1 MLVYL
6 DSLGLLYIDHLEVE
20 VLEYMQFH
28 RGFQCIQADKYK
40 FLYDFSVY
48 NQHTEHSHMGRHI
61 FRSYMLR
68 WLNSQDLLSI
78 RVFDIFRMDFQ
89 YDQVDKYI

>member
-20 VLEYMQFH
+20 VLEYKQFH
-28 RGFQCIQADKYK
+28 RDFQYIPADKYR
-40 FLYDFSVY
+40 FPGDFSVC
-48 NQHTEHSHMGRHI
+48 NQHTEHSHRDRHI
-61 FRSYMLR
+61 FHSYMSR

-78 RVFDIFRMDFQ
+78 RVFDISRMDFQ